1 MFTKILVIS
10 ELHYNFTQI
19 RRCLQHLQKLGTSEC
34 LLIQCLNPHELSE
47 AVASLIVEVYKKHLA
62 EQQKELEQMGFK
74 VQARQ
79 MVGVFRDN
87 INQMALE
94 ENCSLIIA
102 GAAERTVIGSML
114 DGGAAY
120 HMMQKS
126 AVPLLIVRTP
136 SDPTQKDLALPDC
149 HLIDHLLFPTD
160 FSENAARAFAV
171 VKEAARFAI
180 KKITLLHVQDKS
192 RIEPHLLGQLD
203 NFNVKDDQRL
213 KDMARELKEAGS
225 KAEIDLRLI
234 YGSPTAEI
242 LNFIGEE
249 KVSWVIMGSQGRGWI
264 KEIYLGNV
272 SHNIAR
278 HAPVPVLLVPAQ
290 QEN

>member
-1 MFTKILVIS
+1 MFSKILVIS
-10 ELHYNFTQI
+10 ELHYNFAQI
-19 RRCLQHLQKLGTSEC
+19 KRCLLHLQKLGTKEC
-34 LLIQCLNPHELSE
+34 LLIQCLNPNELSDS
-47 AVASLIVEVYKKHLA
+47 VASLIVEVYKKHLA
-62 EQQKELEQMGFK
+62 EQKKELEQMGFTVK
-74 VQARQ
+74 ARQ
-79 MVGVFRDN
+79 MIGVFRDN
-87 INQMALE
+87 INQTALD
-94 ENCSLIIA
+94 ENCSLILA

-136 SDPTQKDLALPDC
+136 SDPGAEELNGPDC
-149 HLIDHLLFPTD
+149 HLADHLLFPTD
-160 FSENAARAFAV
+160 FSDNAARAFAIV
-171 VKEAARFAI
+171 QEAAKFPI
-180 KKITLLHVQDKS
+180 KKITLLHIQDQA

-203 NFNVKDDQRL
+203 SFNVKDDERL
-213 KDMARELKEAGS
+213 KDMARQLKQAGS
-225 KAEIDLRLI
+225 PAQIDQRLI

-242 LNFIGEE
+242 LHFIAEE

-278 HAPVPVLLVPAQ
+278 HAPVPVMLVPSPHAK
-290 QEN
+290 